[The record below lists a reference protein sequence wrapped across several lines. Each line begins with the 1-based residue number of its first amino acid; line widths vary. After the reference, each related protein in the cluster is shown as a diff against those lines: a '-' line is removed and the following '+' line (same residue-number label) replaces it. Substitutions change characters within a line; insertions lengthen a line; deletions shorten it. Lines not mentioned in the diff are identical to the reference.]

1 MPDELGAY
9 LAALGQE
16 RRRAVIIHSAPAQAD
31 ALSQF
36 GRRAVERLGGA
47 YLDLLG
53 HFRAHQELAAVVDAW
68 GPAEL
73 GALLTEQAA
82 GQRLLIVDRAD
93 FLLDTWRKPER
104 QAVYR
109 LVRTQWDGY
118 APATSATLV
127 LCLQGTSELEG
138 LSISDSHG
146 RPRVRRL
153 EDFQALQ

>member
-16 RRRAVIIHSAPAQAD
+16 RYRAIIIHAAPAQAQ

-36 GRRAVERLGGA
+36 ARRAAERLGAA

-73 GALLTEQAA
+73 GALLTAQAA

-104 QAVYR
+104 QALYR
-109 LVRTQWDGY
+109 LARTQWDGY
-118 APATSATLV
+118 APATQATLV
-127 LCLQGTSELEG
+127 LCLQRTSELED
-138 LSISDSHG
+138 LCISDSRG

-153 EDFQALQ
+153 EDFQALE